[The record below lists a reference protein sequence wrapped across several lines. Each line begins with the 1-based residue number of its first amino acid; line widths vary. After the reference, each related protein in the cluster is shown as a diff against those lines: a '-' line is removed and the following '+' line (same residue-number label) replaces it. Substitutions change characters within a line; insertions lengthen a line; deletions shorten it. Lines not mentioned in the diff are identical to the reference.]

1 MARERLRDRGTL
13 SALSAML
20 ALTFMGCPP
29 GILDPHEGDWPAD
42 PCMEGE
48 FVYRRDGCV
57 VPGCPDCTCEATF
70 LMRHEAVRNDE
81 PSPPVWLNG
90 LVSVSVVHSGMPV
103 PWDSL
108 YFLGRVSAVGEA
120 RGTLVADFPG
130 DLESCTA
137 EDVVVLRLSDSAEGC
152 PDSLDLEAFTY
163 TDRTAT
169 PERSVTESY
178 TATRAAPCTRRR
190 PTCE

>member
-1 MARERLRDRGTL
+1 
-13 SALSAML
+13 ML

-29 GILDPHEGDWPAD
+29 GILDPHEGDGPAD

-48 FVYRRDGCV
+48 FVYRLDGCV
-57 VPGCPDCTCEATF
+57 VPGCPDCTCEVTF
-70 LMRHEAVRNDE
+70 LMRHEADRNDE
-81 PSPPVWLNG
+81 PSPPVLVNG
-90 LVSVSVVHSGMPV
+90 VVGMSVVHSGTLA

-108 YFLGRVSAVGEA
+108 YFSGEVTAVGEA
-120 RGTLVADFPG
+120 RGNLEVSFP
-130 DLESCTA
+130 DVDVDSYTA
-137 EDVVVLRLSDSAEGC
+137 EDVVLRLSDSAEGC